1 MMPPQTDNSSPVNVL
16 IIDDNVDA
24 ADSLAEFLTALG
36 HTAHVAYDGKSAL
49 DAASRIRP
57 ETVILDIGMP
67 GMSGYQV
74 ARLLRSEVGLAS
86 STLIAVSGYTQESD
100 RLEAQ
105 AAGFDHHF
113 AKPLDIPRLTALL
126 SQAA

>member
-1 MMPPQTDNSSPVNVL
+1 MMPPETDNNSSTNVL

-36 HTAHVAYDGKSAL
+36 HTTHVAYDGKSAL

-57 ETVILDIGMP
+57 ATVILDIGMP
-67 GMSGYQV
+67 GMNGYQV
-74 ARLLRSEVGLAS
+74 ARRLRTEVGLVS
-86 STLIAVSGYTQESD
+86 SMLIAVSGYTQESD
-100 RLEAQ
+100 RQAAQ

-126 SQAA
+126 AQAE